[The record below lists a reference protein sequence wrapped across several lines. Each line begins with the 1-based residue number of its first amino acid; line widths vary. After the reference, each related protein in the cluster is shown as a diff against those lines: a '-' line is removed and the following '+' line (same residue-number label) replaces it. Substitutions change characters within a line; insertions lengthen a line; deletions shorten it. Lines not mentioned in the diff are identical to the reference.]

1 MTPVRLLSFDYP
13 YISYTQRYAVA
24 RIGVSATV
32 DLVDL
37 VVPITGSLLFIYVV
51 YRIGLKLMLGFSRPV
66 PAPPPAGELRKV
78 RLTYLCT
85 LCGTEVRMTR
95 SPNSAPQGPKCC
107 MEEMELIH
115 DHDND

>member
-1 MTPVRLLSFDYP
+1 
-13 YISYTQRYAVA
+13 VA
-24 RIGVSATV
+24 RFGVGATV

-37 VVPITGSLLFIYVV
+37 VVPVGTSLLFIYVV

-66 PAPPPAGELRKV
+66 PPPPPPGELRKV
-78 RLTYLCT
+78 RLTYACT

-95 SPNSAPQGPKCC
+95 SPNNTPEGPKCC
-107 MEEMELIH
+107 MEEMELVR

>member
-1 MTPVRLLSFDYP
+1 M
-13 YISYTQRYAVA
+13 A

-37 VVPITGSLLFIYVV
+37 VVPLTGSLLFIYVV

-95 SPNSAPQGPKCC
+95 SPTSAPEGPKCC